1 MLLQGRDTLAERRKS
16 ADLKMHYRMLSG
28 YGTLDTNRFMLHI
41 YKKHDTR
48 HVAAKGTN
56 ALVLQV
62 SLQAPYP

>member
-1 MLLQGRDTLAERRKS
+1 
-16 ADLKMHYRMLSG
+16 MHYRMLSG

-41 YKKHDTR
+41 YYKKHDTR